1 LGEILT
7 EEGQQLANYLW
18 PAADRAM
25 SGMFQKFSLEKIMAG
40 AERITPTLCNLL
52 RQIATNYKPNARDNV

>member
-7 EEGQQLANYLW
+7 EEGQQLANYLR

-25 SGMFQKFSLEKIMAG
+25 SDMFQKFSLEKIMADV
-40 AERITPTLCNLL
+40 EYITPTLCNLL
-52 RQIATNYKPNARDNV
+52 RQIATNYKPNTRVNV